1 MRWLMPSAH
10 AWITGEAAGR
20 IVPLTPFDLDSQAIG
35 GLVGSAPGFLPLLRE
50 MLSDDD
56 GLLRASSRQEML
68 SLQASGAVGITSRDG
83 VGLAWKLGTV
93 AGVRFWNHDGGGPG
107 FCSETRIYPSVGLGV
122 VVLMNLSQSKRLS
135 TVCHQLCETI
145 RLAIAP

>member
-1 MRWLMPSAH
+1 
-10 AWITGEAAGR
+10 
-20 IVPLTPFDLDSQAIG
+20 
-35 GLVGSAPGFLPLLRE
+35 LLRE

-56 GLLRASSRQEML
+56 GLLRASSKREML
-68 SLQASGAVGITSRDG
+68 TLQASGAAGIMSRDG
-83 VGLAWKLGTV
+83 VGLAWKLGT
-93 AGVRFWNHDGGGPG
+93 AGGVRFWNHEGGGPG
-107 FCSETRIYPSVGLGV
+107 FCSETRIYPSAGLGV